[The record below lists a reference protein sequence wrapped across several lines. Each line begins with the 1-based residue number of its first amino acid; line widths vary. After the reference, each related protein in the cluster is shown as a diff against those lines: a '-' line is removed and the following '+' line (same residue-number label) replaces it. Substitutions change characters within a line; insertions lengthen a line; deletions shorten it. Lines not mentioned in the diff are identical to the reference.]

1 MAGWLKL
8 SRDINKHWIWEDVNY
23 LHAWIAI
30 LINVNFED
38 KKVLIQGELLEC
50 KRGQSLLSVG
60 NWIKEFRTKKSLTF
74 WTPQRVKTFFN
85 LLQEDEMI
93 IIEGLHK
100 TTRLTVCNYEFYQG
114 SQLTDNSQI
123 TNKELADNS
132 QITTTK
138 EREEDRERKERK
150 KNIVVEPW
158 RSDFKIYL
166 SDLRN
171 TYRLL
176 INDDSWI
183 KERERFNPNLDI
195 KLTIEKSC
203 TEFWATEA
211 GWAHK
216 KKSKS
221 KDIDWKKTLTTAIS
235 QPQNKVYKQKGT
247 NLFQSEGSKRREAAA
262 ELGKMAEKV
271 VQNTVVDLTKV

>member
-60 NWIKEFRTKKSLTF
+60 NWIKEFRTKKCLNF
-74 WTPQRVKTFFN
+74 WTEQRVRTFFN

-93 IIEGLHK
+93 IVEGLRK
-100 TTRLTVCNYEFYQG
+100 TTRLTVCNYEIYQG
-114 SQLTDNSQI
+114 LQRTDNEQI
-123 TNKELADNS
+123 TNKQRTDNE

-138 EREEDRERKERK
+138 EYKKENKEK
-150 KNIVVEPW
+150 KEKNNIVVEPW
-158 RSDFKIYL
+158 KNDFEIYL
-166 SDLRN
+166 SGLRSA
-171 TYRLL
+171 YKVLV
-176 INDDSWI
+176 NDYSWI
-183 KERERFNPNLDI
+183 KEKERFNPNLDI

-211 GWAHK
+211 GWIHK
-216 KKSKS
+216 KKSRS

-235 QPQNKVYKQKGT
+235 QPQNKVYKQKGA
-247 NLFQSEGSKRREAAA
+247 NLFQSEGSQRREAAA
-262 ELGKMAEKV
+262 RLGEMAEKI
-271 VQNTVVDLTKV
+271 VQNGVVDLSKV

>member
-8 SRDINKHWIWEDVNY
+8 SRDINKHWIWKDPVK
-23 LHAWIAI
+23 LKWWVDI
-30 LINVNFED
+30 LLTVNFSD
-38 KKVLIQGELLEC
+38 NKINIGNELYDC
-50 KRGQSLLSVG
+50 KRGQSIMSL
-60 NWIKEFRTKKSLTF
+60 KSWGERWNVSKDTV
-74 WTPQRVKTFFN
+74 RNFFN
-85 LLQEDEMI
+85 LLEKDSMI
-93 IIEGLHK
+93 THENLTK
-100 TTRLTVCNYEFYQG
+100 TTRITVCNYETYQSDLHD
-114 SQLTDNSQI
+114 SQTQTERLTNDIRTQ
-123 TNKELADNS
+123 ADP
-132 QITTTK
+132 IK
-138 EREEDRERKERK
+138 ERKEDREKKERK

-211 GWAHK
+211 GWTHK

-262 ELGKMAEKV
+262 ELGKMAEKI